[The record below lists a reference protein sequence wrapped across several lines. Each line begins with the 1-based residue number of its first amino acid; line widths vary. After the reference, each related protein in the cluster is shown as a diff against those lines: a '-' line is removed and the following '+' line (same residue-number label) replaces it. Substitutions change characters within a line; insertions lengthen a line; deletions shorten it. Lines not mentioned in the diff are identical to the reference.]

1 MPKRKKIEDRRAVY
15 QLLYDKVPP
24 QQQQQLQQPD
34 RIFQVSIAF
43 IYDSA
48 RFGGYQPNP
57 T

>member
-34 RIFQVSIAF
+34 YSKFFYNYCQPVSWI
-43 IYDSA
+43 
-48 RFGGYQPNP
+48 
-57 T
+57 